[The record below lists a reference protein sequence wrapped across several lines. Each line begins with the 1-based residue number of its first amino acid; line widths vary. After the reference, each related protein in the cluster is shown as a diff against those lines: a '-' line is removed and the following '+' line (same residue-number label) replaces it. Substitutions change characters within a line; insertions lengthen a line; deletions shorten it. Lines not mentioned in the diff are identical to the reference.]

1 MIFNKKLSLSIILS
15 STILTAQTPDN
26 LVNEFENYEK
36 SEKMSYKEYKDTLE
50 KEFTEYKDT
59 LEKEY
64 KEYKKELSAYW
75 DDPELPSKTTYVEY
89 SNDKK
94 IKKKIDYEN
103 NYIEIDVLS
112 KDKNEAKKSLAVAL
126 AKLVTEDTQKSFEND
141 PVMKKVE
148 KKVKDFKFVKVEK
161 VNKEPLVTNIIFK
174 KTPKIEDVKKYVYPK
189 VSNPKVSSSK
199 IPSLKTY
206 SVKISLPPKSFLVK
220 AKNFKSDVYSNS
232 EKFKLTPDL
241 VYAIIHTESSY
252 NPMARSYVPA
262 FGLMQI
268 VPQSAGADVYNML
281 YGKKKIL
288 SPSYLYNSSNNIFI
302 GSAYL
307 HKLYYVYMKKID
319 NPISRLYCAIAA
331 YNTGAGNVA
340 YAFNY
345 GRINSKY
352 KYNINVA
359 SKYINKLTPK
369 EVYNRLQSNLKYDE
383 AKHYL
388 ERVSKRMEMY
398 SQVLK
403 DGQI

>member
-64 KEYKKELSAYW
+64 KEYKKELSTYW